1 MFKKYKTS
9 NPFFKLKLSIWINK
23 IKFLFPFSNNLRIN
37 MLCKSIHAWI
47 FWEQNDSKYA
57 MKLETVFLKQKEI
70 NYRKLDIFHPY
81 SSLKS

>member
-1 MFKKYKTS
+1 M
-9 NPFFKLKLSIWINK
+9 
-23 IKFLFPFSNNLRIN
+23 
-37 MLCKSIHAWI
+37 CKSIHAVI

-57 MKLETVFLKQKEI
+57 MKLETIFLKQKEI